1 METAIIYIKQ
11 KELESMESLLSST
24 KTYINKLRDNY
35 IIKNVLLE
43 NYNETIQL
51 DKFINMT
58 PKNIDVF
65 IVDHFLQ
72 DEFSL
77 IVLNE
82 ISNLENFRIKY
93 IKRLE

>member
-51 DKFINMT
+51 DKFINM
-58 PKNIDVF
+58 
-65 IVDHFLQ
+65 
-72 DEFSL
+72 
-77 IVLNE
+77 
-82 ISNLENFRIKY
+82 
-93 IKRLE
+93 